1 MKRDQ
6 IINELE
12 NVYKFENKSNQIKD
26 WYTLRTEKGI
36 IYDCIV
42 REKEVAFYVEI
53 DNMDLSMVTNEF
65 VYSFNQI
72 TPYKSPVNTI
82 FQRFNRVKLE
92 LIRLIAENIADV
104 EKSIHEI
111 KPDRIAIKFQNGA
124 EISSTNDCEMKSIS
138 ENNIVQP
145 FYAPSF
151 SEIKKQLLP
160 DQINDLVEAANKHI
174 EYRIKK

>member
-92 LIRLIAENIADV
+92 LIRLIAENIAYV
-104 EKSIHEI
+104 EKSIDEI
-111 KPDRIAIKFQNGA
+111 KPNRAIKILEENQI
-124 EISSTNDCEMKSIS
+124 IS
-138 ENNIVQP
+138 
-145 FYAPSF
+145 
-151 SEIKKQLLP
+151 P
-160 DQINDLVEAANKHI
+160 DI
-174 EYRIKK
+174 EYIKSNNKIVPVLHQLDKLRKK